1 MLRSG
6 HIDQFARKNLP
17 AEKLQ
22 PEFIASKDTQYPS
35 RLNAAASLLDG
46 PLECGWGDH
55 TALINDEASCSYAQL
70 AAQANRIA
78 HVLVQDMKLVPGNRV
93 LLRGAN
99 TPMMAACWLGIVK
112 AGMVAVATMPLL
124 RAKEL
129 MPVIDKAKVQAAICD
144 YKLSHELL
152 LAQQALPVLKKLV
165 FFSAPN
171 TIDHDQNLDE
181 LARTKPITFKAC
193 DTARDDVALI
203 AFTSGTTGVPKGTM
217 HYHSDMLAMC
227 DLFPRH
233 VLKPTSSDVFCGT
246 PPLAFTF
253 GLGGMLAFPL
263 RVGAST
269 LLLEGLTPEKLL
281 LSIAK
286 HKATVC
292 FTAPTFYR
300 QMALLIQASPAKYD
314 IGSLQKCVSAGE
326 ALPDATRTLWR
337 AATGLEMIDGIG
349 ATEMIHIFIA
359 SAGTDVK
366 LGAIGKVVPGYEA
379 KVVDE
384 KLNELHELR
393 ELPRGQIGR
402 LAVRGPTGCKYL
414 ADDRQKVY
422 VKNGWNLT
430 GDTFLQDEEGYFV
443 YQARSDDMIISAG
456 YNIAGPEVEAALLQ
470 HPAVAEC
477 GVVGM
482 ADEER
487 GQIVKAF
494 IVLKP
499 SETADD
505 KTIIAL
511 QTFVK
516 ENIAPYK
523 YPRAIEFVAALPR
536 TETGKLQ
543 RFKLKAM

>member
-6 HIDQFARKNLP
+6 HIDHFARTNLP
-17 AEKLQ
+17 KKKLQ
-22 PEFIASKDTQYPS
+22 PELIASKDTQYPA

-46 PLECGWGDH
+46 PIECGWGGQI
-55 TALINDEASCSYAQL
+55 ALINDDASCTYAQL

-78 HVLVQDMKLVPGNRV
+78 HVLIQDMKLVPGNRV

-129 MPVIDKAKVQAAICD
+129 SPVIDKAKVQAALCD
-144 YKLSHELL
+144 FKLSEELL
-152 LAQQALPVLKKLV
+152 LAQQISPVLKKLA

-171 TIDHDQNLDE
+171 EIKRNQNLDE

-193 DTARDDVALI
+193 DTSRDDVALI
-203 AFTSGTTGVPKGTM
+203 AFTSGTTGIPKGTM
-217 HYHSDMLAMC
+217 HYHSDVLAMC

-233 VLKPTSSDVFCGT
+233 VLKPTSTDVFCGT

-300 QMALLIQASPAKYD
+300 QMALLIQGAPAKYD
-314 IGSLQKCVSAGE
+314 LSSLQKCVSAGE

-337 AATGLEMIDGIG
+337 NATGLEMIDGIG

-359 SAGTDVK
+359 SAGRDIK
-366 LGAIGKVVPGYEA
+366 LGAIGKVVPGYDA
-379 KVVDE
+379 KIVDD
-384 KLNELHELR
+384 KHRELH
-393 ELPRGQIGR
+393 ELPRGQIGK

-422 VKNGWNLT
+422 VRNGWNLT
-430 GDTFLQDEEGYFV
+430 GDTFLQDEDGYFV

-477 GVVGM
+477 GVIGV

-499 SETADD
+499 GHAAVDQTVVS
-505 KTIIAL
+505 L

-523 YPRAIEFVAALPR
+523 YPRAIEFIKALPR

>member
-1 MLRSG
+1 MQRSG
-6 HIDQFARKNLP
+6 HIDQFARRNLP
-17 AEKLQ
+17 ATKLQ
-22 PEFIASKDTQYPS
+22 PEFIDSKDTQYPAQ
-35 RLNAAASLLDG
+35 LNAAASLLDG
-46 PLECGWGDH
+46 PIECGWGNH
-55 TALINDEASCSYAQL
+55 TALINDDASCTYAQL

-129 MPVIDKAKVQAAICD
+129 SPVIDKARVNAAICD
-144 YKLSHELL
+144 YKLSEELL
-152 LAQQALPVLKKLV
+152 LAQQASPVLKKLA
-165 FFSAPN
+165 FFSAPD
-171 TIDHDQNLDE
+171 TIEPSQNLDE
-181 LARTKPITFKAC
+181 LAHTKPITFKAC

-217 HYHSDMLAMC
+217 HYHSDVLAMC

-281 LSIAK
+281 QSIAK

-300 QMALLIQASPAKYD
+300 QMALLIQTSPAKYD
-314 IGSLQKCVSAGE
+314 ISSLQKCVSAGE

-359 SAGTDVK
+359 SAGADVK

-379 KVVDE
+379 KIVDE
-384 KLNELHELR
+384 KLNEL
-393 ELPRGQIGR
+393 PRGEIGK

-414 ADDRQKVY
+414 ADERQKVY

-430 GDTFLQDEEGYFV
+430 GDTFLQDEQGYFV

-456 YNIAGPEVEAALLQ
+456 YNIAGPEVEAALLL

-477 GVVGM
+477 GVVGT

-494 IVLKP
+494 VVLKP
-499 SETADD
+499 GETAGE
-505 KTIIAL
+505 KMIVAL

-523 YPRAIEFVAALPR
+523 YPRAIKFVAALPR

>member
-6 HIDQFARKNLP
+6 HIDQFSRKNLP
-17 AEKLQ
+17 KKDLQ
-22 PEFIASKDTQYPS
+22 PDFIISKDTHYPS

-46 PLECGWGDH
+46 PIECGWGEH
-55 TALINDEASCSYAQL
+55 IALINDDASCTYAQL

-78 HVLVQDMKLVPGNRV
+78 HVLVQDMKLIPGNRV
-93 LLRGAN
+93 LLRGGN

-129 MPVIDKAKVQAAICD
+129 SPVIDKAKVQAAICD
-144 YKLSHELL
+144 YKLSEELL
-152 LAQQALPVLKKLV
+152 IAKQASPVLIKIA

-171 TIDHDQNLDE
+171 TIDRNQNLDE
-181 LARTKPITFKAC
+181 LARAKPITFKAC
-193 DTARDDVALI
+193 DTSRDDVALI

-217 HYHSDMLAMC
+217 HYHSDVLAMC

-300 QMALLIQASPAKYD
+300 QMALLIQASPKKFD
-314 IGSLQKCVSAGE
+314 MRSLIKCVSAGE

-337 AATGLEMIDGIG
+337 QATGLEMIDGIG

-359 SAGTDVK
+359 SAGEEVK
-366 LGAIGKVVPGYEA
+366 PGAIGKVVPGYEA
-379 KVVDE
+379 KIVDE
-384 KLNELHELR
+384 KLNNLL
-393 ELPRGQIGR
+393 ELPRGHIGR

-414 ADDRQKVY
+414 ADDRQKAY

-477 GVVGM
+477 GVVGA

-499 SETADD
+499 GHVADD
-505 KTIIAL
+505 QTIVSL